1 MSTIMFG
8 ATVLLILSGV
18 CFSGLYLWLNVF
30 SSLPDLDERSR
41 NALKFSRVSIG
52 LSICFALLNAI
63 ITEKEAVEALA
74 LSSLLFTIVAVSC
87 FVVALVAGVAMI
99 FSVASRYS
107 YRRGLGAVLGR
118 LFATTAIGGG
128 ASLLLGWLLG

>member
-18 CFSGLYLWLNVF
+18 CFSGLYLWLNIF
-30 SSLPDLDERSR
+30 STLPDLDERSR

-52 LSICFALLNAI
+52 LSICFAFLNAI
-63 ITEKEAVEALA
+63 ITEKEALEALE

-87 FVVALVAGVAMI
+87 FIVALVSGIAMI
-99 FSVASRYS
+99 FSVTSRYS
-107 YRRGLGAVLGR
+107 YRRGLGAVVGK
-118 LFATTAIGGG
+118 LFATAAIGGG
-128 ASLLLGWLLG
+128 VALLFGWLLG